1 MSPKRTLLFSA
12 SLLLLACLSVQAQQ
26 QQAVPATPVTPSAP
40 TIDVETPFS
49 FDFAAQ
55 GGNYLGVTTTEV
67 TRENMGRYNMREPR
81 GMAVTRVAEDSPA
94 ARAGLKAG
102 DVILRF
108 DNEPVTTHNKLQRL
122 ISEAAP
128 EQSVRLAI
136 SRNGAEQEVTV
147 TIGRR
152 KSGYQSIFESYPTQ
166 QQGAEQAR
174 RALEDF
180 RNQGAVGF
188 FASRRIGINTTS
200 LTKQLADYFGVTGG
214 HGLLVTSVGE
224 NSPAA
229 RAGLKAG
236 DVIVEADGEKV
247 ESSGDLSRT
256 INRKNEGS
264 VNLRIIRDRNSMNV
278 TVTPEKR
285 EAGALTV
292 SPEALGVQLEPLK
305 IELPTIDIGVGKI
318 KPITV
323 RPITLPRIK
332 ISPKQL
338 EQLRKLEGLKP
349 EGLNLEDLMEL

>member
-12 SLLLLACLSVQAQQ
+12 SLLLLACLNVQAQQ
-26 QQAVPATPVTPSAP
+26 QSVPATPVTPSTPGTPLVDA
-40 TIDVETPFS
+40 ETPFS
-49 FDFAAQ
+49 FNLAWQ
-55 GGNYLGVTTTEV
+55 GGNYMGVTTTEV
-67 TRENMGRYNMREPR
+67 TRDNMGRYNLREPR
-81 GMAVTRVAEDSPA
+81 GVVITRVAEDSPA

-108 DNEPVTTHNKLQRL
+108 DSEPVTTHNKLQRL
-122 ISEAAP
+122 INEAAP
-128 EQSVRLAI
+128 EQSVRLGI

-147 TIGRR
+147 TIARR
-152 KSGYQSIFESYPTQ
+152 RSGYQSIFESYPAQ

-174 RALEDF
+174 RALEDL
-180 RNQGAVGF
+180 RNQGPVGF
-188 FASRRIGINTTS
+188 FPGRRIGINTTP

-214 HGLLVTSVGE
+214 RGLLVTSVAE

-264 VNLRIIRDRNSMNV
+264 VNLRVIRDRNSMTV
-278 TVTPEKR
+278 SVTPEKR
-285 EAGALTV
+285 EAGALSV

-305 IELPTIDIGVGKI
+305 IELPTIDIGVGQI
-318 KPITV
+318 KPITI

-338 EQLRKLEGLKP
+338 EQLRKLEGV
-349 EGLNLEDLMEL
+349 NLENLMEL

>member
-1 MSPKRTLLFSA
+1 MIPKRTLLFSA
-12 SLLLLACLSVQAQQ
+12 SLLLLACLNVQAQQ
-26 QQAVPATPVTPSAP
+26 QSVPATPVTPVTPSTP
-40 TIDVETPFS
+40 SVDVETPFS
-49 FDFAAQ
+49 FDFASQ

-67 TRENMGRYNMREPR
+67 TRENMGRYNLREPR

-94 ARAGLKAG
+94 ARAGIKAG
-102 DVILRF
+102 DVIIRF
-108 DNEPVTTHNKLQRL
+108 DGEPVTTHNKLQRL

-128 EQSVRLAI
+128 EQNVRLVI
-136 SRNGAEQEVTV
+136 SRNGAEQEVTA
-147 TIGRR
+147 TIARR
-152 KSGYQSIFESYPTQ
+152 KSGYQSIFESYPVQ

-174 RALEDF
+174 RALEDL
-180 RNQGAVGF
+180 RNQGTVGF
-188 FASRRIGINTTS
+188 FPGRRIGINTTP

-278 TVTPEKR
+278 SVTPEKR
-285 EAGALTV
+285 EAGALWV

-305 IELPTIDIGVGKI
+305 IELPTIDIGVGQI
-318 KPITV
+318 KPIKIQ
-323 RPITLPRIK
+323 PITLPRIK

-338 EQLRKLEGLKP
+338 EQLRRLQVITP
-349 EGLNLEDLMEL
+349 EISPEL